1 MEFNYPDLYDCSI
14 SVIGLGY
21 VGLPLATQFA
31 SIKESL
37 IDGTTLKRKV
47 IGFDINKKRI
57 DELRNNFDKTFE
69 VSENTLC
76 ELEEINFVSDEEYL
90 IESDFFII
98 TVPTPIDK
106 NKKPDFTYLLSA
118 SKIFARAI
126 KKRKKATI
134 PFVIFESTVYP
145 GATREICIPKIEI
158 ESGKKLNEDF
168 ICGYSPERIN
178 PGDISKTISK
188 IKKVT
193 SGSNKTGAILIDK
206 LYASIISAGTYIAP
220 SIEVAEAAKVIENI
234 QRDLNIGL
242 VNELSLLFEK
252 LNISSKD
259 VFDAACT
266 KWNFHD
272 FRPGLV
278 GGHCIGIDPYYL
290 TYKAEKHNFHPQL
303 ILSARRINDNMS
315 CWVVNKLIKEM
326 CKSNILI
333 GKSKI
338 LIMGVS
344 FKEDCNDIR
353 NSKVFDIIDQLKE
366 YNLYL
371 SIYDPIVDSSDVYES
386 HKLNLLEKLDLNI
399 KYDAILVTV
408 GHKIFKEIDKQEW
421 LEVRKKG
428 TILFDLKGII
438 SREIDCLTL

>member
-1 MEFNYPDLYDCSI
+1 MEFNYPDLCDCSI

-118 SKIFARAI
+118 SKIFAKAI

-193 SGSNKTGAILIDK
+193 SGSNETGAILIDK
-206 LYASIISAGTYIAP
+206 LYASIISAGTHIAP

-315 CWVVNKLIKEM
+315 CWVVNKLIK
-326 CKSNILI
+326 
-333 GKSKI
+333 
-338 LIMGVS
+338 
-344 FKEDCNDIR
+344 
-353 NSKVFDIIDQLKE
+353 
-366 YNLYL
+366 
-371 SIYDPIVDSSDVYES
+371 
-386 HKLNLLEKLDLNI
+386 
-399 KYDAILVTV
+399 AIL
-408 GHKIFKEIDKQEW
+408 KPIK
-421 LEVRKKG
+421 
-428 TILFDLKGII
+428 
-438 SREIDCLTL
+438 

>member
-1 MEFNYPDLYDCSI
+1 MEYTYPDLHDCSI
-14 SVIGLGY
+14 SIIGLGY
-21 VGLPLATQFA
+21 VGLPLAAQFA

-37 IDGTTLKRKV
+37 INGKSLKRKV

-57 DELRNNFDKTFE
+57 NELKRNFDRTFE
-69 VSENTLC
+69 VSEETLS
-76 ELEEINFVSDEEYL
+76 ELTGINFVSDEDYL

-106 NKKPDFTYLLSA
+106 NKKPDFSYLLSA

-126 KKRKKATI
+126 KKRKKNSL

-145 GATREICIPKIEI
+145 GATREICIPQIED
-158 ESGKKLNEDF
+158 ESGKELNKDF

-178 PGDISKTISK
+178 PGDNSKTISK

-193 SGSNKTGAILIDK
+193 SASNEEGSNLVDK
-206 LYASIISAGTYIAP
+206 LYASIISAGTHMAP

-242 VNELSLLFEK
+242 VNELSLLFSK

-278 GGHCIGIDPYYL
+278 GGHCIGVDPYYL

-315 CWVVNKLIKEM
+315 YWVVNKLIKIM

-353 NSKVFDIIDQLKE
+353 NSKVFDIINQLQE
-366 YNLYL
+366 YNLDL
-371 SIYDPIVDSSDVYES
+371 SIYDPIVDLSEVYKT
-386 HKLNLLEKLDLNI
+386 HKLTLIDKLDLKI
-399 KYDAILVTV
+399 KYDAILIAV
-408 GHKIFKEIDKQEW
+408 GHKFFKEIDKQEW
-421 LEVRKKG
+421 LEVRKRG
-428 TILFDLKGII
+428 TIIYDLKGIL
-438 SREIDCLTL
+438 SREIDCLSL